1 MSTPSSAGT
10 SGSADLLFV
19 EADVVTLDPSRPRA
33 SAVAVAGG
41 VVVDVGGDEVAQRWR
56 GSRTEVVP
64 LRGAALTPGWV
75 DGHSHPVGS
84 LTMSAG
90 ADLTGVRTL
99 GQLRD
104 ALARLAREN
113 TDGWVQGWGLMPDVF
128 PGGVPRADLV
138 DDVLGGPDG
147 GALCLLRMADAHSA
161 LASTSLLRAAGVD
174 GPRRFASTAE
184 VVCDDSP
191 DGPRPTGFLLEWDA
205 MLLVDHL
212 APRAP
217 DADLRKRLHA
227 LLGDMAAQG
236 LVGAH
241 VMDGD
246 ASSLGLLAR
255 TEDDDDLPLRLRV
268 APFCMP
274 GVDDDG
280 IAELIAWQSRVGR
293 RWGVAGVKFMIDGTI
308 DGGTAWL
315 EHPDVKGESTASYWR
330 DPQAYARAVRALDA
344 AGVPTV
350 THAIGDRGV
359 GFVLDVLEPLGPPAA
374 ADGSGSH
381 GQRRAPHRLE
391 HLETLPDH
399 LVARIGASGITA
411 SMQPTH
417 CSHFVAADG
426 SDNWSQRLGP
436 ERAGHGWRIRD
447 LLQAGALVVLGSD
460 WPVANYDARAIM
472 AAAQLRRPVE
482 DDDAAP
488 VRPDQAI
495 SGAAALAGYTRGPAL
510 AVGDA
515 SRGAIRVGAVA
526 DLTAVGVDPTTA
538 PPADLAAAPVVM
550 TVVGGRPVHR
560 TL

>member
-1 MSTPSSAGT
+1 MSSPST
-10 SGSADLLFV
+10 ADLLIV
-19 EADVVTLDPSRPRA
+19 DADVVTLDPARPRA
-33 SAVAVAGG
+33 RAVAVSRG
-41 VVVDVGGDEVAQRWR
+41 VVVDVGGDEVAERWR
-56 GSRTEVVP
+56 GSRTEVVS
-64 LRGAALTPGWV
+64 LGGAALTPGWV

-90 ADLTGVRTL
+90 ADLTAVRTL
-99 GQLRD
+99 DQLRERL
-104 ALARLAREN
+104 AQLARAS
-113 TDGWVQGWGLMPDVF
+113 TDGWVQGWGLVPDVF

-138 DDVLGGPDG
+138 DDVLG

-161 LASTSLLRAAGVD
+161 LASTSLLRAAGID

-184 VVCDDSP
+184 VICDATA

-205 MLLVDHL
+205 MAL
-212 APRAP
+212 ADRHAPSAP
-217 DADLRKRLHA
+217 DAELRSRLRS

-246 ASSLGLLAR
+246 AASLDLLAR

-274 GVDDDG
+274 GVDDDDV
-280 IAELIAWQSRVGR
+280 AQLVAWQERTGR
-293 RWGVAGVKFMIDGTI
+293 RWRVAGVKLMIDGTI

-315 EHPDVKGESTASYWR
+315 DHADANGESTGSYWR

-350 THAIGDRGV
+350 THAIGDGGV
-359 GFVLDVLEPLGPPAA
+359 RFVMDVLEPLGPPGAHDSTGA
-374 ADGSGSH
+374 HRG
-381 GQRRAPHRLE
+381 RRAAHRLE
-391 HLETLPDH
+391 HLETLPDD
-399 LVARIGASGITA
+399 LVTRIGRSGVTA

-426 SDNWSQRLGP
+426 SDNWSVRLGP

-447 LLQAGALVVLGSD
+447 LLDAGALVVLGSD
-460 WPVANYDARAIM
+460 WPVAHFDARAIM

-482 DDDAAP
+482 DDDAPP
-488 VRPDQAI
+488 VGPDQAI
-495 SGAAALAGYTRGPAL
+495 SAAAALTGYTRAPAL

-515 SRGAIRVGAVA
+515 ARGAIRVGAAA

-538 PPADLAAAPVVM
+538 PPADLAAAPVVL
-550 TVVGGRPVHR
+550 TVVGGAPVHR

>member
-1 MSTPSSAGT
+1 
-10 SGSADLLFV
+10 
-19 EADVVTLDPSRPRA
+19 
-33 SAVAVAGG
+33 VAVAGG
-41 VVVDVGGDEVAQRWR
+41 VVVDVGGDEVAERWR
-56 GSRTEVVP
+56 GSRTDVVP
-64 LRGAALTPGWV
+64 LGGAALTPGWV

-90 ADLTGVRTL
+90 TDLTRVRTL
-99 GQLRD
+99 GQLREV
-104 ALARLAREN
+104 LAQLAGST
-113 TDGWVQGWGLMPDVF
+113 TDGWVQGWGLVPDVF

-138 DDVLGGPDG
+138 DDVLGG
-147 GALCLLRMADAHSA
+147 AHCLLRMADAHSA
-161 LASTSLLRAAGVD
+161 LVSTSLLEAAGID
-174 GPRRFASTAE
+174 GPRRFESTAE
-184 VVCDDSP
+184 VICDDTA

-205 MLLVDHL
+205 MSLVDHL
-212 APRAP
+212 APSAP
-217 DADLRKRLHA
+217 DAELRQRLRA
-227 LLGDMAAQG
+227 LMVDMAAQG

-246 ASSLGLLAR
+246 ASALDLLAR
-255 TEDDDDLPLRLRV
+255 TEDDGDLPLRLRV

-280 IAELIAWQSRVGR
+280 IAELVDWQGRAGR
-293 RWGVAGVKFMIDGTI
+293 RWGVAGVKLMIDGTV

-315 EHPDVKGESTASYWR
+315 EHPDANGESTGSYWR

-350 THAIGDRGV
+350 THAIGDGGV
-359 GFVLDVLEPLGPPAA
+359 GFVLDVLEPLGRPVPVGGPP
-374 ADGSGSH
+374 G
-381 GQRRAPHRLE
+381 RRAAHRLE

-426 SDNWSQRLGP
+426 SDNWSVRLGP

-488 VRPDQAI
+488 VGPDQAI
-495 SGAAALAGYTRGPAL
+495 SGAAALAGYTRAPAL
-510 AVGDA
+510 AAGDA
-515 SRGAIRVGAVA
+515 TRGAIRVGAAA
-526 DLTAVGVDPTTA
+526 DLTAVGVDPSTA
-538 PPADLAAAPVVM
+538 PPADLAAAPVVL